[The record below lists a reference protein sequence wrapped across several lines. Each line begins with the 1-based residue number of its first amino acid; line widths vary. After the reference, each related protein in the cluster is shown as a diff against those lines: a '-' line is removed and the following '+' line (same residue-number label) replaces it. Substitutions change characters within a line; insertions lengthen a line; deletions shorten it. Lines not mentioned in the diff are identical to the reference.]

1 MAAASRGSSITC
13 LPQLRLWPVRGGP
26 REAHLSAQQPSSRQE
41 ARLPQPHEHRRWPRR
56 PEGSPRQGPPPSVGL
71 IWRIRERSVVAR
83 VSRDGRRVRAGVLWC
98 NCLFDP
104 EASPPRVAFA
114 IGRAIG
120 PSVVRNRVR
129 RRLRAALAAAALPPG
144 NYLVGARPDVA
155 ARSFDELTRDVTALV
170 ASAAALAA
178 RAAATPQQST
188 NTRSIDPGSWS
199 GS

>member
-1 MAAASRGSSITC
+1 M
-13 LPQLRLWPVRGGP
+13 
-26 REAHLSAQQPSSRQE
+26 
-41 ARLPQPHEHRRWPRR
+41 
-56 PEGSPRQGPPPSVGL
+56 

-129 RRLRAALAAAALPPG
+129 RRLRAALSATALPPG
-144 NYLVGARPDVA
+144 FYLVGGRPDIA
-155 ARSFDELTRDVTALV
+155 ARSFDELMHDVTALV
-170 ASAAALAA
+170 ASAQQASVGAP
-178 RAAATPQQST
+178 RRPSTPAVT
-188 NTRSIDPGSWS
+188 NTRSSRSSTGPASSS

>member
-1 MAAASRGSSITC
+1 M
-13 LPQLRLWPVRGGP
+13 
-26 REAHLSAQQPSSRQE
+26 
-41 ARLPQPHEHRRWPRR
+41 
-56 PEGSPRQGPPPSVGL
+56 

-98 NCLFDP
+98 TCLFDP

-129 RRLRAALAAAALPPG
+129 RRLRAALSATSLPPG

-155 ARSFDELTRDVTALV
+155 ARSFDELMRDVTALV
-170 ASAAALAA
+170 ASAEKAAVSAPTTSTRPPA
-178 RAAATPQQST
+178 DT
-188 NTRSIDPGSWS
+188 NTRSTPSDIDPASSS